1 MNARELQA
9 CADRLEEFLVTMLAS
24 VGRSERRH
32 HGSLYVQGL
41 LLDGSRSSLWP
52 SGCPA
57 ATSRPC
63 SNSWDKAPGP
73 GNRSAACWRNTWRK
87 RCCRQRDGLSRTPGF
102 PSRAK
107 DRWGWRDSIRER
119 WGNWAT
125 AKWRWGGTWRREP
138 RGCRWTGGCTFPR
151 LGREMGE
158 GGGKTGIPATP
169 PSPPSSR

>member
-9 CADRLEEFLVTMLAS
+9 CADRLEKFLITMLAS

-41 LLDGSRSSLWP
+41 LLDGERKSIEPLAERVPGGNVQALQQFV
-52 SGCPA
+52 GQ
-57 ATSRPC
+57 
-63 SNSWDKAPGP
+63 APGP

-87 RCCRQRDGLSRTPGF
+87 SCCRQRDGLSMTPGL

-107 DRWGWRDSIRER
+107 NRWGWRGSIRER

-125 AKWRWGGTWRREP
+125 AKWRWGCTWRRKP
-138 RGCRWTGGCTFPR
+138 RGC
-151 LGREMGE
+151 
-158 GGGKTGIPATP
+158 
-169 PSPPSSR
+169 